1 MQFSLMPTIKKTICP
16 LDCPDT
22 CGLLATVENGK
33 VISLAGDPE
42 HPYTNGFICRKMRRY
57 PERLYSQKRILYPQ
71 VRTGKKGEGRFKRI
85 SWEEAW
91 EHLVP
96 NLQAT
101 VKEYGGEAIL
111 PFSYA
116 GNMGL
121 VNRFAGFPLF
131 HKMGATQYMQTI
143 CSAAARA
150 GWKMNCGKA
159 GGSPPDVAAKSSLI
173 IAWGIN
179 VRVSNVHFW
188 QYVTKARKA
197 GARLLVIDPY
207 CNDTAR
213 SADEYIQV
221 TPGGDTALSL
231 GILKI
236 LAEKQWLDR
245 SFISS
250 ETEGFEHLQRYL
262 QQTSLAEFEQQSGVS
277 TKQMLSVAS
286 LLRENPKT
294 FIRIGIGLTRNSR
307 GGMAVRAISS
317 LAAGCGLFD
326 GQPGRGILLS
336 SGAFSADQT
345 KLTFPELA
353 ARQSRTIN
361 MIHLGQALTSADPAV
376 KTLIVYNANPVSVVP
391 DGTTVRRGLCREDLF
406 TIVHE
411 QVMTPTAKFAD
422 LLLPATTFLENRD
435 FYSAYGHFYLGVAD
449 KVIEPIAEAMSNFD
463 FFQTLAQKMGYTD
476 PPFQQSL
483 NDRLTAYFNSVRGVP
498 ADFCIDDY
506 QDGQYVLSE
515 FGRQDGSMLARVG
528 ERFRFYNDADPT
540 QPGIPC
546 LKNGAEFDQP
556 DLLSRFPYKL
566 ITPPNDKLLNSTFGE
581 MYDQEQGDVIIHPDD
596 AAEMNIQPGSRVR
609 LQNFRGSVYRKALVS
624 KNTQRGLVVAEGIY
638 WPGPGQKEGIND
650 LVSQKCSD
658 MGGGALFHESRVQL
672 ESVDDIG

>member
-1 MQFSLMPTIKKTICP
+1 MQKIKKTICP

-22 CGLLATVENGK
+22 CGLLATVENDK
-33 VISLAGDPE
+33 VVSLAGDPE

-57 PERLYSQKRILYPQ
+57 PERLYSQQRILYPQ
-71 VRTGKKGEGRFKRI
+71 LRSGEKGEGRFTRI

-91 EHLVP
+91 DRLVSG
-96 NLQAT
+96 LHHTLEQ
-101 VKEYGGEAIL
+101 YGGEAIL

-116 GNMGL
+116 GNMGM

-131 HKMGATQYMQTI
+131 HKMGATQYQQTI
-143 CSAAARA
+143 CSAAAGA

-159 GGSPPDVAAKSSLI
+159 GGSPPDVAADSRLI

-179 VRVSNVHFW
+179 IRVSNVHFW
-188 QYVTKARKA
+188 QYVTQARKA

-221 TPGGDTALSL
+221 KPGGDTALAL
-231 GILKI
+231 GVLKI
-236 LAEKQWLDR
+236 LVDKEWLDR
-245 SFISS
+245 SFISQ
-250 ETEGFEHLQRYL
+250 ETEGFEHLQNYL
-262 QQTSLAEFEQQSGVS
+262 QQTSHAQFAQHSGV
-277 TKQMLSVAS
+277 TITQMKSVAS
-286 LLRENPKT
+286 LLRDHPRT

-336 SGAFSADQT
+336 SGAFSGDQT

-353 ARQSRTIN
+353 ETESRTIN

-391 DGTTVRRGLCREDLF
+391 DGTSVRRGLCREDLF

-463 FFQTLAQKMGYTD
+463 FFQTLAQKMGYID

-483 NDRLTAYFNSVRGVP
+483 NDRLLAYFSCVRGVP
-498 ADFCIDDY
+498 EDFCLDDY
-506 QDGQYVLSE
+506 RDGQYVFSE
-515 FGRQDGSMLARVG
+515 FGRQDGSILARVG
-528 ERFRFYNDADPT
+528 ERFRFYNDSDPT

-546 LKNGAEFDQP
+546 LKHGAEFDHP
-556 DLLSRFPYKL
+556 DLISRFPYKL

-581 MYDQEQGDVIIHPDD
+581 MYDQEYGEVIIHPED
-596 AAEMNIQPGSRVR
+596 ANALNIKQGDTVR
-609 LQNFRGSVYRKALVS
+609 LYNFLGGAYRKAIVS
-624 KNTQRGLVVAEGIY
+624 KHTQRGLAVAEGIY
-638 WPGPGQKEGIND
+638 WPGPGQTEGIND

-658 MGGGALFHESRVQL
+658 MGGGALFHESRIQI
-672 ESVDDIG
+672 EPAHE